1 MRDALHGLDGT
12 QPLPPM
18 PLHRD
23 VLSGSFAVPQQRTV
37 PPRWVPRR
45 RAADVRRPVRARRVS
60 AAERSLQTPRLVPP
74 HERPRRTA
82 GSIVGLLIV
91 LVVGAAVAFAVL
103 RRVLEL
109 YFG

>member
-12 QPLPPM
+12 QPLS
-18 PLHRD
+18 PLPVRRD
-23 VLSGSFAVPQQRTV
+23 ALSGSFSVPQQRTV
-37 PPRWVPRR
+37 PPRLPPRR
-45 RAADVRRPVRARRVS
+45 RAEDVRRPVQRRRVS
-60 AAERSLQTPRLVPP
+60 AAERSLQTPRLEPP

-82 GSIVGLLIV
+82 GSIIGLLIV
-91 LVVGAAVAFAVL
+91 LVIGAAVAFAIL